1 MVRRVVTPL
10 PRWEQ
15 TTYWVVGLAAIL
27 YGVYNVY
34 LASAGELRL
43 SSLIHLFIPYIHEPH
58 SNKVIIKRS
67 FSQLS
72 MIPLVHASSDNPMYT
87 YQWNHN
93 YTHCVNF

>member
-1 MVRRVVTPL
+1 MEEVRGTMVRRVVTPL

-34 LASAGELRL
+34 LASAGELRQ
-43 SSLIHLFIPYIHEPH
+43 SSLIHLFLPSPIHLFIPYIHEPH

-67 FSQLS
+67 FSQ
-72 MIPLVHASSDNPMYT
+72 V
-87 YQWNHN
+87 
-93 YTHCVNF
+93 

>member
-1 MVRRVVTPL
+1 MRGTMVRRVVTPL

-43 SSLIHLFIPYIHEPH
+43 SSLIHLFIHYIHESR

-67 FSQLS
+67 FSQ
-72 MIPLVHASSDNPMYT
+72 V
-87 YQWNHN
+87 
-93 YTHCVNF
+93 